1 MAQSQIIRTL
11 RDEAAIARIAS
22 ILSGESF
29 DSRSALGRRVC
40 EEFSFFDARGRPRL
54 AGCMKALGVLV
65 ESVPEITLPPPAAL
79 AVKGGP
85 RLVEAGVPELEGV
98 PPHPSRI
105 EGLCIVYSVGLASA
119 ARI

>member
-11 RDEAAIARIAS
+11 RDEASIARLAS

-54 AGCMKALGVLV
+54 AGCMKALGGLA
-65 ESVPEITLPPPAAL
+65 ESVPEITLPPPALPNPKGCRRTRRGSRVFAL
-79 AVKGGP
+79 T
-85 RLVEAGVPELEGV
+85 
-98 PPHPSRI
+98 
-105 EGLCIVYSVGLASA
+105 
-119 ARI
+119 